1 METDDE
7 FIERLNKLEFG
18 SQQQAIDDLNRFDV
32 LNSAAD
38 AFDEDRAAE
47 VFEVFKYF
55 YRGFPINFS
64 NFKMF
69 RSRNVGYLGLVENER
84 QLNYPGPNMVPDF
97 ERCNFPGQPIF
108 YGSSNTPTTFL
119 ELDLQNKRDC
129 VITGEYD
136 LLEGEPLNLIV
147 VGEIDHFRR
156 HGRTMVNTAGLGERI
171 NDICRQLS
179 GHALIGGSYCD
190 AFPLELLIFY

>member
-108 YGSSNTPTTFL
+108 
-119 ELDLQNKRDC
+119 
-129 VITGEYD
+129 
-136 LLEGEPLNLIV
+136 
-147 VGEIDHFRR
+147 
-156 HGRTMVNTAGLGERI
+156 
-171 NDICRQLS
+171 
-179 GHALIGGSYCD
+179 
-190 AFPLELLIFY
+190 